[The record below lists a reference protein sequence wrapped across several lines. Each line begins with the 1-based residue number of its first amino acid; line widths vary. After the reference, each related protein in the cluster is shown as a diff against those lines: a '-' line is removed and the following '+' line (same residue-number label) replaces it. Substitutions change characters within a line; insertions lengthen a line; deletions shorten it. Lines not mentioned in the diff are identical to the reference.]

1 MMWRSKDHRSAGL
14 WWSLLSS
21 GGGHGS
27 LGCDFFVS
35 VGAAVDQS
43 PLHHLPR
50 HLLHHPSQ
58 LAPPQ
63 TVLVAGFGC
72 EPLGNLRWTTR
83 WRGGPV
89 PSSLSGLPWTTFS
102 GTTLLTLWT
111 EVCGVMGWTCV
122 YKSKWAGP
130 LSVDLIFGSGGW
142 PFLGHFSSCA
152 VYRGSLVLLGFGSWW
167 TTEVW
172 DLIHGGPRTNGP
184 LQKA

>member
-1 MMWRSKDHRSAGL
+1 MWRSKDHRSAGL

-43 PLHHLPR
+43 VMQSTATTLASSSSR

-83 WRGGPV
+83 VAWRT
-89 PSSLSGLPWTTFS
+89 SSFLFSGLPWTMFS
-102 GTTLLTLWT
+102 GTTLLILWVNA
-111 EVCGVMGWTCV
+111 ENQL
-122 YKSKWAGP
+122 
-130 LSVDLIFGSGGW
+130 LS
-142 PFLGHFSSCA
+142 
-152 VYRGSLVLLGFGSWW
+152 
-167 TTEVW
+167 
-172 DLIHGGPRTNGP
+172 
-184 LQKA
+184 

>member
-1 MMWRSKDHRSAGL
+1 MWRSKDHRSAGL

-43 PLHHLPR
+43 VMQSTATSGPCIILPR

-89 PSSLSGLPWTTFS
+89 PSSFLVCRGPCFPELHCSPCGLMQKISSCHDYCCF
-102 GTTLLTLWT
+102 GN
-111 EVCGVMGWTCV
+111 
-122 YKSKWAGP
+122 
-130 LSVDLIFGSGGW
+130 LIFALEM
-142 PFLGHFSSCA
+142 F
-152 VYRGSLVLLGFGSWW
+152 
-167 TTEVW
+167 
-172 DLIHGGPRTNGP
+172 P
-184 LQKA
+184 LQCLEHRAKWEGKWCLKATFPSPFQMFQDASLCGRLRFVE